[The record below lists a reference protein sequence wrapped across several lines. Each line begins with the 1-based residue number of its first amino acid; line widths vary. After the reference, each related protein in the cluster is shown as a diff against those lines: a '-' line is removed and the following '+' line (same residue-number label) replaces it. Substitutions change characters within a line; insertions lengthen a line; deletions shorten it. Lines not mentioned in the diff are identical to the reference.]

1 MQSHQERVLEILQ
14 QHVPLSH
21 DVFDLI
27 ATDYCL
33 LLEHLDGIVL
43 PCLFVATKVHLQGG
57 GGRRGGGRRG
67 GGRRGGG
74 RRGGGRRGGGR
85 RGGGRRGGGRRGGG
99 RRGGKEGD
107 KKGRVEREKGKEE
120 RKPHSMHACQHT

>member
-85 RGGGRRGGGRRGGG
+85 RGGGRRGGGRRGG
-99 RRGGKEGD
+99 KEGD
-107 KKGRVEREKGKEE
+107 KKGKEE
-120 RKPHSMHACQHT
+120 RKKSYSQPHSMHACQHT